1 VIAPEQEFLKTEK
14 EKKEKKKKRK
24 KGAIARR
31 LYRTKN
37 EK

>member
-14 EKKEKKKKRK
+14 EKKEEKKRK

-31 LYRTKN
+31 LYRTKS